1 MENFNLQSLTGAQ
14 KVLYRAGYNAAIH
27 FGETAEEAHKAG
39 LKQLSKLSKLNKLA
53 QSGSI
58 IKH

>member
-27 FGETAEEAHKAG
+27 FGETPEAAHREG
-39 LKQLSKLSKLNKLA
+39 LKQAAKIAKLNKLA
-53 QSGSI
+53 KSGQI

>member
-1 MENFNLQSLTGAQ
+1 MEYAKELTGTA
-14 KVLYRAGYNAAIH
+14 KILYKAGYNAAIH
-27 FGETAEEAHKAG
+27 FGESPEAAHQAG
-39 LKQLSKLSKLNKLA
+39 LKQASKIGKLRKLA

>member
-1 MENFNLQSLTGAQ
+1 MEYANKLTGAA
-14 KVLYRAGYNAAIH
+14 KTLYRAGYNAAIH
-27 FGETAEEAHKAG
+27 FGETPQAAHQAG
-39 LKQLSKLSKLNKLA
+39 LKQAAKIGKLRKLA